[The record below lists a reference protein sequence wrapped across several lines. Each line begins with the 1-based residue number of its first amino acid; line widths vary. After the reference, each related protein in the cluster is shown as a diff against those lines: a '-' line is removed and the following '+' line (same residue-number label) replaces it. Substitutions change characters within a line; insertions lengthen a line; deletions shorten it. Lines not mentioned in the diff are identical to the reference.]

1 MGKNSGIQC
10 FNTLHYAQDQVKKRE
25 EEKLEKAKREEQLR
39 QLLARRRATNVAASP
54 RPATAA
60 NVQSKEEMNE
70 FDVQRLK
77 GLKLL
82 LTKKKK
88 GQTVQEKQEEF
99 KKIQLEQNIAKL
111 QNELQLL
118 QQLDAAEAEMPE
130 NEQALLQLIASNDLG
145 DELALQNGGGLL
157 ADEAS
162 ALQSPLEKSRKET
175 EERESLLSASDRAL
189 YEKLMKQKT
198 PSDDEMRQ
206 CSMALQLMRYNKE
219 MKEAEKKQKTEHI
232 AALRKIQK
240 DRQKEKDRQSLGL
253 ELMEKSAKE
262 ALELLNR
269 KQRERQEKQLVGEFL
284 HRNRDALSAQSAST
298 PGDECDLAAYYADGG
313 DECCEDDEEGGRGE
327 EEDDYEADEAEY
339 EMPAAPVKRR
349 KNANAKAPAKKVAK
363 HGKAALKSFDDDI
376 KSLIAKLS

>member
-162 ALQSPLEKSRKET
+162 ALQSP
-175 EERESLLSASDRAL
+175 
-189 YEKLMKQKT
+189 
-198 PSDDEMRQ
+198 
-206 CSMALQLMRYNKE
+206 
-219 MKEAEKKQKTEHI
+219 
-232 AALRKIQK
+232 
-240 DRQKEKDRQSLGL
+240 
-253 ELMEKSAKE
+253 
-262 ALELLNR
+262 
-269 KQRERQEKQLVGEFL
+269 
-284 HRNRDALSAQSAST
+284 
-298 PGDECDLAAYYADGG
+298 
-313 DECCEDDEEGGRGE
+313 
-327 EEDDYEADEAEY
+327 
-339 EMPAAPVKRR
+339 
-349 KNANAKAPAKKVAK
+349 
-363 HGKAALKSFDDDI
+363 
-376 KSLIAKLS
+376 